1 MKKLTAILL
10 LLSATARSQDS
21 LSTIPG
27 APIEPYKKGSYV
39 VTLSAGFLNGYR
51 SEFSVPPTFEKG
63 NTAGFLPIYAKGEYG
78 VSDRVSLAVT
88 AAYNVLY
95 FNSFHLYTG
104 YYGPIKRYTT
114 DKFRYFS
121 GGLTAY
127 YHLGHVLNVKRLDPF
142 IGIGAS
148 IANMKHSALPQGD
161 SVVEMKSHA
170 VMPYLKAGARYYASE
185 KVALFADVGYD
196 KLSIFSI
203 GFSCRFGTKATKG

>member
-21 LSTIPG
+21 LSTINADEIQPYRKG
-27 APIEPYKKGSYV
+27 AYV
-39 VTLSAGFLNGYR
+39 VTVSAGFLNGYR
-51 SEFSVPPTFEKG
+51 SAYSVPGTFEKG

-78 VSDRVSLAVT
+78 VSDRLSLAVT
-88 AAYNVLY
+88 AAYSVLY

-104 YYGPIKRYTT
+104 YYGPIKRYST

-127 YHLGHVLNVKRLDPF
+127 YHLGHVLHVKRLDPF
-142 IGIGAS
+142 IGVGAS
-148 IANMKHSALPQGD
+148 INNIQHSALPQGD
-161 SVVEMKSHA
+161 SVVKFKSHA
-170 VMPYLKAGARYYASE
+170 VMPYLKAGARYYASD

-203 GFSCRFGTKATKG
+203 GFSCRFAGKATKG

>member
-21 LSTIPG
+21 LSTIPKPDV
-27 APIEPYKKGSYV
+27 APYKKGSYV
-39 VTLSAGFLNGYR
+39 VTISAGFLNGYR
-51 SEFSVPPTFEKG
+51 SDYPLPATFEKG

-78 VSDRVSLAVT
+78 VSDRVSLAAT

-121 GGLTAY
+121 GGLIAY
-127 YHLGHVLNVKRLDPF
+127 YHLGHILNVKRLDPF

-148 IANMKHSALPQGD
+148 ISNMKHSALPQGD
-161 SVVEMKSHA
+161 SVVETKVHA
-170 VMPYLKAGARYYASE
+170 VLPYLKAGARYYASD
-185 KVALFADVGYD
+185 KVALFADLGYD
-196 KLSIFSI
+196 KLSVFSI
-203 GFSCRFGTKATKG
+203 GFSCRFGSKAAKG